1 MDTSIGNNWLD
12 IRNQLFTDDEILKSD
27 ARVSE
32 IGKLIDIK
40 DDTQFKN
47 NPTKTN

>member
-27 ARVSE
+27 VRVSG
-32 IGKLIDIK
+32 IGKLIDMNENS
-40 DDTQFKN
+40 QLKN

>member
-27 ARVSE
+27 VRVSE
-32 IGKLIDIK
+32 IGKLID
-40 DDTQFKN
+40 TNENSQLKN